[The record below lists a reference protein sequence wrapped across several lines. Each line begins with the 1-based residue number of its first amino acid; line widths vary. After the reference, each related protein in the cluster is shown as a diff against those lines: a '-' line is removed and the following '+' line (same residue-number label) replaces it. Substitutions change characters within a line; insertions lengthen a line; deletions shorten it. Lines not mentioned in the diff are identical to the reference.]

1 MTIAVGNRQSHRGV
15 HATDRPAHDQAS
27 SRHVNVGRAERMA
40 SLAGGGLLAAYGLS
54 RGNLAGLVVGAIG
67 GALAY
72 RGWTGYCSAYQA
84 LGMSSA
90 ERENQA
96 AIASGQGIKIEE
108 SVTIQK
114 SPEELFRFWR
124 ELSNLPRVMRH
135 VVSVTPIGD
144 RRSKWVADGLTGN
157 IEWEAEIL
165 EERANELISWKST
178 PDSEVA
184 TAGSVHFRPAP
195 GDRGTELKV
204 VLSYNP
210 PAGRAGHALA
220 WLAGRDPA
228 RQVREYLHNFKR
240 LMETGTVPTTAG
252 QPRGGILSSKATR
265 GSATYAG

>member
-1 MTIAVGNRQSHRGV
+1 MTIAVGNRQSLRGA
-15 HATDRPAHDQAS
+15 HAAGRQRPDRTSP
-27 SRHVNVGRAERMA
+27 RHVNVGRAERLA
-40 SLAGGGLLAAYGLS
+40 SLAGGSLLAAYGLS
-54 RGNLAGLVVGAIG
+54 RGSLPGLLVGAIG

-72 RGWTGYCSAYQA
+72 RGWTGYCSVYQA

-90 ERENQA
+90 ERENNA
-96 AIASGQGIKIEE
+96 AIPSGQGIKMEE

-114 SPEELFRFWR
+114 SPQELFRFWR
-124 ELSNLPRVMRH
+124 ELTNLPRVMRH
-135 VVSVTPIGD
+135 VVSVTPIGE
-144 RRSKWVADGLTGN
+144 RRSKWVAHGLTGN
-157 IEWEAEIL
+157 VEWEADVI
-165 EERANELISWKST
+165 EERENELISWKST
-178 PDSEVA
+178 ADSEVA

-210 PAGRAGHALA
+210 PAGRAGHGLA

-228 RQVREYLHNFKR
+228 RQVREDLHNFKR

-252 QPRGGILSSKATR
+252 QPRGGVLSSKATR